1 MLHAYTGQQNNVNN
15 VSGQNQNQS
24 LVQNGHVQNV
34 YQMEQEPGQIFYLK
48 REG

>member
-1 MLHAYTGQQNNVNN
+1 MLHAYTGQQSNVN
-15 VSGQNQNQS
+15 GQNQNQQS